1 VLFDVNIIME
11 RMMGI
16 KDCSDI
22 ELIQQYLKGGN
33 EAFDALYE
41 RYKRQIYS
49 YLSRLMGGRKAEC
62 DDMFQQTWLRI
73 IKRLPE
79 YQCRQRFL
87 AWAMRIAHNLA
98 MDHFRRNSRVVTE
111 DIDLQND
118 QLKNEKEPWL
128 DMARGELSK
137 VIDMALAELAP
148 ELREVF
154 LLRLEKVSF
163 KEIAEIQ
170 GCSINTALGR
180 MQYALRNLQRYIVD
194 TEYGGGNK

>member
-1 VLFDVNIIME
+1 
-11 RMMGI
+11 MGI
-16 KDCSDI
+16 KDCTDN
-22 ELIQQYLKGGN
+22 ELIQSYLKGDN
-33 EAFDALYE
+33 AAFEMLYE

-49 YLSRLMGGRKAEC
+49 YLSRLMGGRKAES
-62 DDMFQQTWLRI
+62 DDIFQQTWLRV

-98 MDHFRRNSRVVTE
+98 MDHFRRSSRNVTE
-111 DIDLQND
+111 DIDLQAEV
-118 QLKNEKEPWL
+118 LKTEKEPWRE
-128 DMARGELSK
+128 MARGELSK
-137 VIDMALAELAP
+137 VIDQALAELSP

-180 MQYALRNLQRYIVD
+180 MQYALRNLQRYITD
-194 TEYGGGNK
+194 TEFGGGGR